1 MKLKITP
8 VDSNAEINGVWTNYR
23 GVDLLIARGN
33 NIKFKAI
40 FRRLTK
46 PYQKEMDE
54 NNLGEEKSADL
65 LCEAMAD
72 AILLGW
78 KNFVIEDKTIE
89 YSKIN
94 AKNLLINDPDC
105 REFVVDFS
113 NEIDNFIIEDRKK
126 LSGE

>member
-23 GVDLLIARGN
+23 GVDLLIARAN
-33 NIKFKAI
+33 NINFKSC
-40 FRRLTK
+40 FRKVTK
-46 PYQKEMDE
+46 PYEKQMEDGS
-54 NNLGEEKSADL
+54 LGEEKSSDL
-65 LCEAMAD
+65 LCTALAD
-72 AILLGW
+72 SILLSW
-78 KNFVIEDKTIE
+78 RNFIIEAKEIE

-94 AKNLLINDPDC
+94 AKNLLMNDPDC
-105 REFVVDFS
+105 REFIINFS